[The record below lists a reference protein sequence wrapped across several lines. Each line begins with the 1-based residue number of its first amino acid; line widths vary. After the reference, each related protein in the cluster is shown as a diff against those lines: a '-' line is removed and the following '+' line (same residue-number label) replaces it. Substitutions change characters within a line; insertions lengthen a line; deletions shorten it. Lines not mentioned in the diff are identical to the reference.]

1 MVFRGDKMKDNEVQK
16 LIDIRAFLI
25 NKYQNLDGRSNKAT
39 AVILQKEVAYIIEKT
54 VNEIDELLKEY
65 VNMRKNK

>member
-1 MVFRGDKMKDNEVQK
+1 MKDNEVQK
-16 LIDIRAFLI
+16 LVDIRAFLI

-65 VNMRKNK
+65 VNVRKR